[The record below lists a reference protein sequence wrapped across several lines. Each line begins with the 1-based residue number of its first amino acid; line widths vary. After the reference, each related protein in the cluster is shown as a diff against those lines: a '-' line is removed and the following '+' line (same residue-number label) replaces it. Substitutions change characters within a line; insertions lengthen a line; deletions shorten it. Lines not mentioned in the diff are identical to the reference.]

1 MDLWTPLLVSHVV
14 AATVSVALG
23 AVQLRRRK
31 GDVRHRLL
39 GRVWVLLMLWTAV
52 STFWIRD
59 LRDGAFSWLHVL
71 RLVTLVTVTL
81 GVVAIRRGDPRS
93 HRANMTGSW
102 IGSATAMVFALAIPS
117 RLIPTFAIDEPMGAL
132 AALVCLTG
140 ATVLLVALGDR
151 LAVRGVRRAPSRVGA
166 RRA

>member
-31 GDVRHRLL
+31 GDARHRLL

-52 STFWIRD
+52 SSFWIRD

-71 RLVTLVTVTL
+71 SLVTLVTVTL
-81 GVVAIRRGDPRS
+81 GVVAVRRGDLRG

-102 IGSATAMVFALAIPS
+102 LGSATAMLFALAIPS
-117 RLIPTFAIDEPMGAL
+117 RLIPTFAVDEPMGAL
-132 AALVCLTG
+132 AALGSLAG
-140 ATVLLVALGDR
+140 LTVLLVVVGDR
-151 LAVRGVRRAPSRVGA
+151 LALRGIRTGPSGVRA
-166 RRA
+166 R